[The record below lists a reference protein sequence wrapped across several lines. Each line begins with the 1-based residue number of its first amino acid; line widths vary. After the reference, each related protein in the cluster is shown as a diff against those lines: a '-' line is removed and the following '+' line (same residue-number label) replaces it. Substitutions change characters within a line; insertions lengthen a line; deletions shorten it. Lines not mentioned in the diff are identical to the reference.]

1 MAMTVLCIRRGRR
14 TFVSS
19 IKALTLI
26 FGILA
31 SVIVLLNISSAM
43 YTEITSTTIQ
53 FENTGNF
60 NYLDSSLTICNKNKQ
75 PLFLF
80 IAVPS
85 TTGNFRQRMAIRN
98 SWGSVVKGDDSLQ
111 LVFFIGKIVNKENKD
126 TIAKE
131 KEKYMDIIEVDI
143 EEKYENLA
151 KKSISIL
158 QWIQLN
164 CENPKYILKVDD
176 DIFLNVNLLKTYL
189 DVKNFSNSIVGCKV
203 KGASPFRF
211 PLSKWRISREE
222 YKEDVFPDYISGP
235 AYVISGDILS
245 KLYLATKKVPYIFL
259 EDVYLT
265 GICRR
270 HINAIAVG
278 HPGFSCGYRD
288 QGPCGGHF
296 RYKITGHHYM
306 PEEMERMWTELNDR
320 WYTCPFKHSHWVS
333 KLKDFIFYFV

>member
-1 MAMTVLCIRRGRR
+1 MMVFCMRRGRR
-14 TFVSS
+14 TFVST
-19 IKALTLI
+19 IKILTLI

-31 SVIVLLNISSAM
+31 SVIVLLNISNAM
-43 YTEITSTTIQ
+43 YTELTYTSLK
-53 FENTGNF
+53 FENKEHIS
-60 NYLDSSLTICNKNKQ
+60 YLDSSTICNKNEHS
-75 PLFLF
+75 LFLF
-80 IAVPS
+80 LAVPS

-98 SWGSVVKGDDSLQ
+98 SWGSVVKEDNSLQ
-111 LVFFIGKIVNKENKD
+111 MMFFLGKTTNEEIKD

-131 KEKYMDIIEVDI
+131 KKKYMDIIEVDI
-143 EEKYENLA
+143 EENYENLA

-158 QWIQLN
+158 QWVHKN
-164 CENPKYILKVDD
+164 CKTPKYILKVDD
-176 DIFLNVNLLKTYL
+176 DIFLNLNLLKTYL
-189 DVKNFSNSIVGCKV
+189 DVKNLSNSIVGCKV
-203 KGASPFRF
+203 RGSSPFRF
-211 PLSKWRISREE
+211 PLSKWHISREQ

-235 AYVISGDILS
+235 AYVISGDILD
-245 KLYLATKKVPYIFL
+245 KLYFATKKVPYIFL

-265 GICRR
+265 GICRK

-288 QGPCGGHF
+288 RGPCGGHF

-306 PEEMERMWTELNDR
+306 PEEIERMWIELNDR